1 MNAPSRNERKGS
13 SQLDFLL
20 GTLAPFLRA
29 SNRPIA
35 IACFRLFTTPPLP
48 FFPERSVP
56 RFSRCNAFLTLSL
69 AALPYFAISPPSVS
83 LSSLTS
89 ITVQTPSIGFLTREG
104 NYV

>member
-69 AALPYFAISPPSVS
+69 AALGYFAISPPFS
-83 LSSLTS
+83 LYSLTS
-89 ITVQTPSIGFLTREG
+89 ITVHTPSIGFLTREG